1 EIAALCRKAAL
12 ELVDGE
18 GSLVHIRAANLA
30 KYLGEPRYT
39 DTTDISC
46 DRVGLVNGLAYTAV
60 GGEMLQVE
68 VNLPAGDGKLQLTGN
83 LGDVMK
89 ESAMAA
95 ISYIR
100 THAGELGI
108 DPEFY
113 KKKDIHIHFPEG
125 AVPKDG
131 PSAGITITT
140 ALVSALTGRPAKSSV
155 AMTGEITLRGRV
167 LPIGGLKEKT
177 MAAYREGIRTV
188 IIPADNRKDLEK
200 IDPTVREGLNFLPVS
215 EVGEVLA
222 AALRPAA
229 NENRETACCIAE
241 QVKTEAKRTEIC
253 S

>member
-1 EIAALCRKAAL
+1 
-12 ELVDGE
+12 
-18 GSLVHIRAANLA
+18 
-30 KYLGEPRYT
+30 
-39 DTTDISC
+39 
-46 DRVGLVNGLAYTAV
+46 
-60 GGEMLQVE
+60 
-68 VNLPAGDGKLQLTGN
+68 
-83 LGDVMK
+83 
-89 ESAMAA
+89 MAA